1 MKEVTIIG
9 AGLVGSLLSVYLA
22 KRGHQVR
29 VYERRPDMRKADIAG
44 GRSINLALSD
54 RGWRALEKVGL
65 DKEVRPISIP
75 MTGRLIHA
83 IDGSLSLQ
91 AYGKEGQ
98 AIYSVSRGELN
109 RIMVDST
116 ENLPNID
123 FYFNEKCVRIERKSN
138 RLHLL
143 NTETRENKVLQP
155 DLIFGGDGA
164 FSSVRSAMQRIDRF
178 NYTQEFLP
186 HAYKELCIPATAAG
200 GWQIE
205 KNALHI
211 WPRKSFMLIALP
223 NMDGSFTCTLF
234 LAFEGAVSFEQL
246 QDEQAVQAFF
256 ETYFP
261 DVLPL
266 MPNLIEDFFENPTG
280 SLVTIRCNPWTYE
293 GRMAL
298 IGDAS
303 HAIVPFYGQGMN
315 AGFEDCRVLGEI
327 IDKNTDKKG
336 QTDWDMV
343 FAQYEDSRIPDADA
357 IADLAL
363 RNFVEMRDSVINPQ
377 FLLRKKIEKQLQQR
391 YPERYL
397 PLYSM
402 VTFSHLRYSEALR
415 IGRAQDRLFE
425 QLLALENVEQ
435 KWDNGELDAIIETWM
450 RKNNI

>member
-75 MTGRLIHA
+75 MTGRMIHA

-91 AYGKEGQ
+91 AYGKGGQ

-234 LAFEGAVSFEQL
+234 LNYEGAVSFDSLE
-246 QDEQAVQAFF
+246 ESKAVEAFF
-256 ETYFP
+256 EKYFP
-261 DVLPL
+261 DVIPV
-266 MPNLIEDFFENPTG
+266 MPEFVNEFFENPTS
-280 SLVTIRCNPWTYE
+280 SLITIKCNPWHY
-293 GRMAL
+293 GDNVL
-298 IGDAS
+298 LLGDAS

-315 AGFEDCRVLGEI
+315 SGFEDCFLFDQALSQVSNDGSVDWSVLL
-327 IDKNTDKKG
+327 KSYSTTRK
-336 QTDWDMV
+336 
-343 FAQYEDSRIPDADA
+343 RDADA
-357 IADLAL
+357 ISDLAL
-363 RNFVEMRDSVINPQ
+363 HNFIEMRDLVGDPE
-377 FLLRKKIEKQLQQR
+377 FLLRKKIEKRLQSQF
-391 YPERYL
+391 PEDFQSAYE
-397 PLYSM
+397 M
-402 VTFSHLRYSEALR
+402 VTFSHKPYSVALATLQR
-415 IGRAQDRLFE
+415 QNRLFE
-425 QLLALENVEQ
+425 DILNIPNVEAE
-435 KWDNGELDAIIETWM
+435 WNSGSLDAEM
-450 RKNNI
+450 RKLIMRHKLT